1 MSLISLAITLRI
13 QNTHFMKT
21 LGVSAGDKPQ
31 SNPPAAGRIHFHTFT
46 GWMLEGLPL
55 REQPRV
61 RFVGRS
67 GRALV
72 LGLKP

>member
-1 MSLISLAITLRI
+1 
-13 QNTHFMKT
+13 MKT
-21 LGVSAGDKPQ
+21 PGGSAEAKPQ
-31 SNPPAAGRIHFHTFT
+31 TNPPAAGRIHFHTFT

-61 RFVGRS
+61 RFIGRP
-67 GRALV
+67 GRAQL